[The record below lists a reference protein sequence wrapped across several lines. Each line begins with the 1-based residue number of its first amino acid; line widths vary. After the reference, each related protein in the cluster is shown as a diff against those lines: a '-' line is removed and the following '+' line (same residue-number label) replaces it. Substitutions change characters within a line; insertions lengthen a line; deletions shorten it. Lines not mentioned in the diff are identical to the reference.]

1 MEAQKVGSESGRDSK
16 AQVEEGSTSRGF
28 LYRPIEAL
36 VCRVLDN
43 PALLKNYFSLTGGSI
58 LYCLS
63 GLSILYG
70 IAKIMTPLL
79 AKSSTFSDALP
90 SIVALNIYE
99 LALLGVLVTIVTWK
113 NVTDDAISLVVLVAL
128 FLIASGTVLGAGG
141 YHAPGICLC
150 IGLGCTGL
158 GLGKLCIMRR
168 FISFKIGIL
177 SLAGMTLILLWNFM
191 ASSAMAG
198 CFASTPEFGEPHRN
212 LWLGL
217 SLVLLAGGGLV
228 VVDAAMSEVIG
239 AGAGTGRGPLLRRPV
254 MVWIF
259 AVIVFV
265 GAGAHQEGIA
275 YMYRVQHAFGD
286 YIPIISV
293 GSLLILELG
302 RSLGKRFRYEEVV
315 ICCVPL
321 VCTIYAALDGA
332 IIVGPRVGLELLWY
346 PPVILGL
353 TGLAVLLVSIRHGW
367 GELVYVVL
375 LYILGLLL
383 TVGYSPE
390 KPYDLN
396 WHLCGGGIVVMLL
409 ILGVIHR
416 NVFLCFGAVV
426 ALAGDIAFTDW
437 FAGFVVGHNL
447 TLGGGFAGMAG
458 LGAMG
463 VCLAFGRKVPRA
475 ITLAGAFLL
484 MICVFDYLGAS
495 LKWEDIPVAAGTVVV
510 CGALWLR
517 TRDIAWIPI
526 LFMPLA
532 RKIYILL
539 REMSYWGFVVLGF
552 FLLFLGGAVSLFCK
566 QMREVESWKSRAL

>member
-1 MEAQKVGSESGRDSK
+1 MEALNVGGESGGGPKAPVEAGRTSK
-16 AQVEEGSTSRGF
+16 GFVYQQVESFVLR
-28 LYRPIEAL
+28 L
-36 VCRVLDN
+36 VDN
-43 PALLKNYFSLTGGSI
+43 PALLKDYFSLTGGSI

-79 AKSSTFSDALP
+79 AKSNVFGDALP
-90 SIVALNIYE
+90 CIVALNMYE

-128 FLIASGTVLGAGG
+128 FLVASGAVLGAGG

-150 IGLGCTGL
+150 IGLVCTGL
-158 GLGKLCIMRR
+158 GIGKLCIMRR

-177 SLAGMTLILLWNFM
+177 SLVGMTLILLWNFL

-198 CFASTPEFGEPHRN
+198 CFASTPEFGETHRVV
-212 LWLGL
+212 WLGL
-217 SLVLLAGGGLV
+217 SSVLLAGGGLV
-228 VVDAAMSEVIG
+228 VGDAATSRVLG
-239 AGAGTGRGPLLRRPV
+239 AGAAGGQGALLERPV

-259 AVIVFV
+259 ALIVFV
-265 GAGAHQEGIA
+265 GAAVHQEGIA
-275 YMYRVQHAFGD
+275 YMYRVQRAFGD

-293 GSLLILELG
+293 GSLLVLELG
-302 RSLGKRFRYEEVV
+302 RGLGKRFRHKEAV

-321 VCTIYAALDGA
+321 ACTIYAVLDGA
-332 IIVGPRVGLELLWY
+332 FISGPQVGSELLWY

-367 GELVYVVL
+367 RELVYIVL

-396 WHLCGGGIVVMLL
+396 WHLCGGGAVVMLL

-416 NVFLCFGAVV
+416 NVFLCFAAVI
-426 ALAGDIAFTDW
+426 ALAGGIASTDW
-437 FAGFVVGHNL
+437 FVGFAVGHDL
-447 TLGGGFAGMAG
+447 TIGGGFAGMAG

-463 VCLAFGRKVPRA
+463 LCLVFGRKAPRA
-475 ITLAGAFLL
+475 ITLAGASLL

-495 LKWEDIPVAAGTVVV
+495 LRWEDVPVAVGTVVV

-517 TRDIAWIPI
+517 TRDIAGVPI
-526 LFMPLA
+526 LSMPLA
-532 RKIYILL
+532 RKVYILL
-539 REMSYWGFVVLGF
+539 RVMSYWGFVVLGF
-552 FLLFLGGAVSLFCK
+552 CLLFLGGAVSLFCK
-566 QMREVESWKSRAL
+566 HRKETGAS